1 MVCLWCSLPLLTL
14 AHAQLGPGEN
24 PLPKIAKEGE
34 QDFNQMAAANV
45 NNVARLYL
53 PLWVYLTIS
62 GFLCTLML
70 QRYEIQHGTSMGN
83 CIQVLQFLQA
93 MP

>member
-1 MVCLWCSLPLLTL
+1 MVSLWCSLPLLTL

-45 NNVARLYL
+45 NNVARLYFASL
-53 PLWVYLTIS
+53 RVFDNFC
-62 GFLCTLML
+62 FLMHAML
-70 QRYEIQHGTSMGN
+70 QRY
-83 CIQVLQFLQA
+83 
-93 MP
+93 

>member
-45 NNVARLYL
+45 NNVARLYFASL
-53 PLWVYLTIS
+53 GVFDY
-62 GFLCTLML
+62 FLCTLML